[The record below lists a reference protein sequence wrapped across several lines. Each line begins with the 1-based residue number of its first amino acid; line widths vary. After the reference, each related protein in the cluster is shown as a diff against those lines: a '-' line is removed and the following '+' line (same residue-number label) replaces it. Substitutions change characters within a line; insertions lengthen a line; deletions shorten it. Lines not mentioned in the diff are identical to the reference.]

1 VQLALITECRVE
13 GFVLP
18 AFLNVSMTGISSK
31 ITARTAFGLMSM
43 SLFAAVVFRGGVYP
57 EQWAWSAI
65 GVSVAALLLA
75 SSKPI
80 ENCPQRKDGSQ
91 WLMVALLAWMVLSV
105 LPLPPEMIATLSPER
120 WSAISAAREFTGR
133 NPHAWFALSV
143 APGATMERLLDVV
156 PAMAAFLAT
165 RRLCDLWRG
174 KAWVLA
180 IPVVAVAWFE
190 SVLGMLQFRAMRSGG
205 GATSVVTGTYVNRD
219 HFAGLLEMAFPLAVL
234 GAVALWRKSRA
245 QRVRSAGPALAVI
258 GFLSVG
264 GCLLTG
270 IGFSLSRMGFMAT
283 FGAAVLIMGALLASG
298 GRHSDRGSGWRWLA
312 AAALPVLLV
321 VCLPTRELLDRFGQ
335 MRAAS
340 RISSDPR
347 VRIWTDT
354 LPLIAAYKW
363 VGCGLGAYQYA
374 FYRFNIHSPMD
385 TVAFA
390 HNDYLQITAELG
402 FIGAT
407 LAAALA
413 IWIAWRVLWV
423 VLRMPT
429 SRNWELAVGI
439 LGALFAIGLHSLADF
454 NLYIPANALTLA
466 WLSGMPDSQ
475 GLRAR

>member
-1 VQLALITECRVE
+1 ME
-13 GFVLP
+13 
-18 AFLNVSMTGISSK
+18 SISNK
-31 ITARTAFGLMSM
+31 MACRTAFGLMSI

-65 GVSVAALLLA
+65 GISVAALLLA
-75 SSKPI
+75 TSKPS
-80 ENCPQRKDGSQ
+80 ENYAPRKDGSQ
-91 WLMVALLAWMVLSV
+91 LLMVALLAWMVVSV
-105 LPLPPEMIATLSPER
+105 LPLPPEMIAILSPER
-120 WSAISAAREFTGR
+120 WRAISAAREFTGQ

-156 PAMAAFLAT
+156 PAMAAFLVI
-165 RRLCDLWRG
+165 RRLCDGWPG

-180 IPVVAVAWFE
+180 IPVVVVAWLE
-190 SVLGMLQFRAMRSGG
+190 TVLGMLQFRAMRSGG

-219 HFAGLLEMAFPLAVL
+219 HFAGLLEMAFPLAAL
-234 GAVALWRKSRA
+234 GAVALWRKSEA
-245 QRVRSAGPALAVI
+245 QRVRSARPALAAI
-258 GFLSVG
+258 GSLSVG
-264 GCLLTG
+264 ACLLTG
-270 IGFSLSRMGFMAT
+270 IGFSLSRMGFIAT
-283 FGAAVLIMGALLASG
+283 LGAAALIMGALLASG
-298 GRHSDRGSGWRWLA
+298 ARHSDRGSGWRWLA
-312 AAALPVLLV
+312 AAALPVLLM
-321 VCLPTRELLDRFGQ
+321 VCLPTKELLDRFGE

-347 VRIWTDT
+347 MAIWSDT

-363 VGCGLGAYQYA
+363 VGCGLGAFEYA

-402 FIGAT
+402 FIGAMM
-407 LAAALA
+407 AAALA
-413 IWIAWRVLWV
+413 IWIARRVVWV
-423 VLRMPT
+423 VLRMPA

-466 WLSGMPDSQ
+466 WLSGMADSE
-475 GLRAR
+475 GLRAVTSPQIRLGDTTNEHSLSKMLRRF